1 MLFLACKQYSEGRGI
16 CQAFLIIPDR
26 YVAIRRELPSPGG
39 WSSPSSYEH
48 IPEMRDLCLYR
59 PLLDKIESLI
69 GDEMVLHLNLT
80 GWVST
85 ERNWHQDDY
94 LNHRN
99 VNGWYIAVW
108 MALDD
113 ISPDCGPF
121 EYIPGSHRWPVL
133 RGDRVRAAMDP
144 EDAKEQ
150 GWGTPGRHWTILS
163 QDMVADAVE
172 KRRVR
177 LNCST
182 ERFLGKKGDV
192 LLWHACLQHRG
203 TKPNVP
209 GMERRSLIAHLS
221 EISHQVVIPPHV
233 IRSHPD
239 GGKYAVFGN
248 PLK

>member
-133 RGDRVRAAMDP
+133 RGDRVRAGD
-144 EDAKEQ
+144 
-150 GWGTPGRHWTILS
+150 GS
-163 QDMVADAVE
+163 
-172 KRRVR
+172 RRRERAR
-177 LNCST
+177 L
-182 ERFLGKKGDV
+182 
-192 LLWHACLQHRG
+192 
-203 TKPNVP
+203 
-209 GMERRSLIAHLS
+209 
-221 EISHQVVIPPHV
+221 
-233 IRSHPD
+233 
-239 GGKYAVFGN
+239 GN
-248 PLK
+248 PRQALDHPFARHGRRCRREKTRAAQLFHGTFPRQEGRRPFVACVPAA